1 MIFSLQ
7 SLHNGNDMTTRLW
20 DWRLQIRNQRK
31 VNRLPP
37 PPPTPMDT
45 RYQRK
50 MYTLSK
56 LTTWRIK
63 KQHESWIFRWNKI
76 LVKKKSLNV
85 PPLMLA
91 LHNLAQ
97 IQICLPWS
105 KHFTIM
111 YKYNFDPQQMCF
123 VFFQSQSK
131 FNNFLNWES
140 KMYICLA

>member
-1 MIFSLQ
+1 
-7 SLHNGNDMTTRLW
+7 MTTRLW

-37 PPPTPMDT
+37 HHPPTPMDT

-56 LTTWRIK
+56 LTTCRIK

-76 LVKKKSLNV
+76 LLKKKSLNV

-105 KHFTIM
+105 KHLTIM